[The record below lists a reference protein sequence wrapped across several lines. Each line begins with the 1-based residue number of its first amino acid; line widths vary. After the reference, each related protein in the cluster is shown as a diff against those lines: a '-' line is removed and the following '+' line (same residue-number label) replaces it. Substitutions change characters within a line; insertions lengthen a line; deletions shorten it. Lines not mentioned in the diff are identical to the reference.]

1 MLEVILDD
9 LSSGEVIQL
18 LQEHRTDMLQH
29 SPAESVHALDT
40 AALHSPDLTFWS
52 AWFDNTQFAGCGA
65 LRQITDE
72 HGEVK
77 SMRSSKQFLRR
88 GVAAS
93 ILDTIINTAIE
104 RNYHRLSLETG
115 SMEVFIPARQLYQ
128 RYGFRECA
136 PFGQYGEDPAS
147 ICMTLAL

>member
-9 LSSGEVIQL
+9 LSSGNIIRL
-18 LQEHRTDMLQH
+18 LQQHRTDMLQH

-40 AALHSPDLTFWS
+40 AALNSPDLTFWS
-52 AWFDNTQFAGCGA
+52 AWLDNAQFAGCGA
-65 LRQITDE
+65 LRQIAND

-77 SMRSSKQFLRR
+77 SMRTNRQFLRR

-93 ILDTIINTAIE
+93 ILHTIINSAIE
-104 RNYHRLSLETG
+104 RDYHRLSLETG
-115 SMEVFIPARQLYQ
+115 SMDVFIPARKLYQ
-128 RYGFRECA
+128 RYGFIECP
-136 PFGQYGEDPAS
+136 PFAQYVEDPAS